1 MRLGEGFFIGGTRA
15 RLGLCLGT
23 VRMKASGHS
32 GTLGLQLGHGGMK
45 ERKAGWAGFNK
56 KLKFLAQMQY
66 KV

>member
-1 MRLGEGFFIGGTRA
+1 
-15 RLGLCLGT
+15 
-23 VRMKASGHS
+23 VRMKASGRS